1 MNADRRLTA
10 RICVELIQESAEV
23 GEMSERAHQALSE
36 AIKHLQ
42 AQEFWQ
48 LKNQERHAGS
58 NPSTDK
64 QLAICRIA
72 LPALELAAEAL
83 VQEDYSTVIDQLT
96 LAMNTDGAELE
107 KSSKK
112 GLAKARR

>member
-1 MNADRRLTA
+1 M
-10 RICVELIQESAEV
+10 
-23 GEMSERAHQALSE
+23 GEMSESAHEVLTD

-48 LKNQERHAGS
+48 TKNQERHAGN

-83 VQEDYSTVIDQLT
+83 VQEDYSMVIDQLT
-96 LAMNTDGAELE
+96 LAITTDGSALE

-112 GLAKARR
+112 GLRKSSR